1 MADAYMRASTETS
14 VIVPE
19 VWSKNYYDTLLAEL
33 PFESLIDKSYE
44 GEISALGDTVN
55 ISTIPEF
62 AEGNELPTEDAA
74 NDAEAVVI
82 TGQQLV
88 INKQLVKDFIVT
100 DKAKLQSLPFTD
112 KLKSLAIYSIQ
123 KKIQSLIISLTV
135 PSAAAPDHT
144 LVAVTAGTYALA
156 DILASKELLDTAKVP
171 MSDRHKILGAG
182 ALNDIFNITGF
193 TSSDFVA
200 SGSPLVTGELPSQ
213 LAGFMP
219 HFTTVVGSTVYDF
232 HRSYFTMASQK
243 GIEVKEYD
251 LGVIGKRGTRV
262 NCTTLLGMKQL
273 DNKRVVTVTV

>member
-1 MADAYMRASTETS
+1 MADAHMRTSTETS

-33 PFESLIDKSYE
+33 PFESLISKDYE
-44 GEISALGDTVN
+44 GEIKALGDRVN

-62 AEGNELPTEDAA
+62 AQASEMPSEEAA
-74 NDAEAVVI
+74 IDAEAVTI

-88 INKQLVKDFIVT
+88 INKQVVKDFIVT
-100 DKAKLQSLPFTD
+100 DKAKLQSLPFVE
-112 KLKSLAIYSIQ
+112 KLRALAIYSIQ

-144 LVAVTAGTYALA
+144 LAAVTAGTYALA
-156 DILASKELLDTAKVP
+156 DILAAKELLDNANVP
-171 MSDRHKILGAG
+171 MSDRHKVLGASP
-182 ALNDIFNITGF
+182 LNDIFNITGF

-200 SGSPLVTGELPSQ
+200 SGSPLVTGELPAQ

-219 HFTTVVGSTVYDF
+219 HFTTVVGNTVYDF
-232 HRSYFTMASQK
+232 HRTYFTMASQQ

-273 DNKRVVTVTV
+273 DNKRVVTVSV